1 MRYISAL
8 LTLVVAFVLV
18 LFATSNREEAS
29 LDIFSFW
36 QITAPL
42 YIITFLVLLAG
53 FLFGGFVVW
62 NAGRRRRRLARQA
75 LKRAQ
80 TLEADLAAMH
90 DRAQL
95 AEDRLAEATAAT
107 AMVAPAE
114 PDALL

>member
-1 MRYISAL
+1 MRYLSAL
-8 LTLVVAFVLV
+8 LTLIVAFVLV

-95 AEDRLAEATAAT
+95 AEDRLAEATAAA

>member
-8 LTLVVAFVLV
+8 FTLLVAFVLV
-18 LFATSNREEAS
+18 LFATSNREETS
-29 LDIFSFW
+29 LDIFSLV

-62 NAGRRRRRLARQA
+62 NAGRKRRRAARQA
-75 LKRAQ
+75 QKRAQ
-80 TLEADLAAMH
+80 TLEAELAAMH
-90 DRAQL
+90 ERAQL
-95 AEDRLAEATAAT
+95 AEERLAEATAASII
-107 AMVAPAE
+107 AAPAE